1 MASPPQGFVVVLP
14 GEITQADLDPNQP
27 PAKLSAYP
35 LVAGKDVQPY
45 PEKQLVNDNSGNIA
59 TIIGNDT
66 STVTI
71 PLSKLAALVAS
82 FNGRTGAVVPASG
95 DYNQS
100 QITHENGSI
109 DEAELAND
117 NSGTI
122 ATIIGNDTSSVTI
135 PLSKLAPLVSSFNG
149 RTGAVVPVST
159 DYYHITMQSIYQ
171 GGGVYVPEKGVTGW
185 YLVLSDVVENT
196 VLTDGGG
203 GTIPNYVLGNWVC
216 AYLTGAKLAVTNN
229 TSGVGFNDYIII
241 SL

>member
-1 MASPPQGFVVVLP
+1 MASPPQGFVVILP

-82 FNGRTGAVVPASG
+82 FNGRTGAVTPASG
-95 DYNQS
+95 DYTQS
-100 QITHENGSI
+100 QITHEDGSV

-122 ATIIGNDTSSVTI
+122 ATIINADT
-135 PLSKLAPLVSSFNG
+135 
-149 RTGAVVPVST
+149 
-159 DYYHITMQSIYQ
+159 
-171 GGGVYVPEKGVTGW
+171 KGVTINSSRTDAHYNLAGW
-185 YLVLSDVVENT
+185 GSLLSGSTANVTSGPTGSLVVYTNPNLAPSGDISYNGNGPTVTIGAFVVFNRAVNAKTSYPLKNTSDVNFAFVA
-196 VLTDGGG
+196 
-203 GTIPNYVLGNWVC
+203 W
-216 AYLTGAKLAVTNN
+216 AY
-229 TSGVGFNDYIII
+229 
-241 SL
+241 